1 MRQRSARRIA
11 FHIGRKPGVHRG
23 AEDGILVK
31 TSVRVQRKK
40 ARDPCSCS
48 VVALTSHRNN
58 PLFSSPCICYP
69 AVIRPGVRFM
79 KDWKTPLRAAIIGA
93 VTATAFGLA
102 AFFLLTTWHSGM
114 GSALFFFTPVVA
126 GFSIA
131 LVADGENSAVAAAMI
146 SIAATL
152 GMLIAF
158 GKEGGLCA
166 LLALPIIGVA
176 LAVGVVLGSVTRKL
190 LFPRTENQTM
200 TMGILLLTGP
210 ALIFAT
216 NWIERPLLQV
226 PRFEVITTS
235 VKVEESP
242 EHVWNHI
249 LTVDNVAASKPFL
262 MHIGLPIPER
272 CSLVGRGVGAK
283 RTCYFNNGYIEETI
297 TVWNP
302 PFYVGLN
309 IDRT

>member
-1 MRQRSARRIA
+1 
-11 FHIGRKPGVHRG
+11 
-23 AEDGILVK
+23 
-31 TSVRVQRKK
+31 
-40 ARDPCSCS
+40 
-48 VVALTSHRNN
+48 
-58 PLFSSPCICYP
+58 
-69 AVIRPGVRFM
+69 M

-176 LAVGVVLGSVTRKL
+176 LAVGVVLGLVTRKL

-309 IDRT
+309 IDRTHMAGRHWLGFESAAYRLQPDGSSTILTRTTTVSSRLLPVWYWRPFERLGVSSEHRYILQDVVLKTER